1 MGVKSIFKILI
12 SVPCIIIL
20 ALTITEYV
28 NVSLQS
34 QILKNKLK
42 LGTDAA
48 ASLFEAEN
56 YKNYSSNS
64 AQSPNKSDIKAAD
77 GTKYISGE
85 FYPSEAINLSS
96 KDALSKS
103 IYNYMYDI
111 NPSHSFNESQDD
123 FDGFVSTLGGNN
135 VSLGHLREYVHSG
148 LGGAEPTKP
157 GAYNSYAD
165 TNAYEAAWTTYNN
178 LYMGYLIYKNRYTP
192 LNMGICYFDKDVLL
206 RMAKWEVTQMVSN
219 CDSANIVTTDK
230 GEHYVQNHGF
240 GIYANKM
247 RIEAMD
253 LRALTSFEGNS
264 NDGLESMLRQALNE
278 GKHSIN
284 GYNVISLAQSNNNE
298 ISYLTFDLTDG
309 TARKWLMALTGIDA
323 KGKEEDTYPWH
334 ISYKDKWGET
344 HTYTLSGSTGNS
356 KGLGLDWD
364 NIDTD
369 MRRYFTVAFVKYKV
383 PISYKGITPLTRA
396 FNWLSHNQ
404 VKGLDETE
412 PGVLNITYSEDT
424 SDYTFISCYYNVD

>member
-20 ALTITEYV
+20 TLVLTEYI
-28 NVSLQS
+28 NVALQS

-42 LGTDAA
+42 LGADAA

-64 AQSPNKSDIKAAD
+64 AQSPNKSDIEAAD

-85 FYPSEAINLSS
+85 FYPKEAINLSS
-96 KDALSKS
+96 KDSLSKS

-111 NPSHSFNESQDD
+111 NGDITTLNSAQKQFNSFVDN
-123 FDGFVSTLGGNN
+123 LYNKN
-135 VSLGHLREYVHSG
+135 ISLGNLKYY
-148 LGGAEPTKP
+148 LNAKLNGAEPTKP
-157 GAYNSYAD
+157 GAYNSYES
-165 TNAYEAAWTTYNN
+165 TEKYEEAWTDYNRK
-178 LYMGYLIYKNRYTP
+178 YMGYLIYKNRYTP

-219 CDSANIVTTDK
+219 CDSANIVTNDK
-230 GEHYVQNHGF
+230 GEHYIQNNGF
-240 GIYANKM
+240 GIYVDKM
-247 RIEAMD
+247 ETDGID
-253 LRALTSFEGNS
+253 TS
-264 NDGLESMLRQALNE
+264 NDGIETLIGEAIGSGDVDYKLNTDA
-278 GKHSIN
+278 SIM
-284 GYNVISLAQSNNNE
+284 YV
-298 ISYLTFDLTDG
+298 TFDLKKPE
-309 TARKWLMALTGIDA
+309 ARKWLLALTGIDA
-323 KGKEEDTYPWH
+323 KGTEANSSDWKITYT
-334 ISYKDKWGET
+334 DKWDET
-344 HTYTLSGSTGNS
+344 HTYSLKSPGADS

-383 PISYKGITPLTRA
+383 PISYKGITPLTTA

-404 VKGLDETE
+404 VKGLNETE
-412 PGVLNITYSEDT
+412 PGVLNISYSEDT

>member
-20 ALTITEYV
+20 TLVLTEYI
-28 NVSLQS
+28 NVALQS

-42 LGTDAA
+42 LGADAA

-64 AQSPNKSDIKAAD
+64 AQSPNKSDIEAAD

-85 FYPSEAINLSS
+85 FYPKEAINLSS
-96 KDALSKS
+96 KDSLSQS

-111 NPSHSFNESQDD
+111 NGDITTLNSAQKQFNSFVDD
-123 FDGFVSTLGGNN
+123 LYNKN
-135 VSLGHLREYVHSG
+135 ISLGNLKYY
-148 LGGAEPTKP
+148 LNAKLNGAEPTKP
-157 GAYNSYAD
+157 GAYNSYES
-165 TNAYEAAWTTYNN
+165 TEKYEEAWTDYNRK
-178 LYMGYLIYKNRYTP
+178 YMGYLIYKNRYTP

-206 RMAKWEVTQMVSN
+206 RMTKWEVAQMVSN
-219 CDSANIVTTDK
+219 CDSANIVTNDK
-230 GEHYVQNHGF
+230 GEHYVQNNGF
-240 GIYANKM
+240 GIYVDKM
-247 RIEAMD
+247 ETDGID
-253 LRALTSFEGNS
+253 TS
-264 NDGLESMLRQALNE
+264 NDGIETLIGKAIGSGDVDYKLNTDA
-278 GKHSIN
+278 SIM
-284 GYNVISLAQSNNNE
+284 YV
-298 ISYLTFDLTDG
+298 TFDLKKPE
-309 TARKWLMALTGIDA
+309 ARKWLLALTGIDA
-323 KGKEEDTYPWH
+323 KGTEANSSDWKITYT
-334 ISYKDKWGET
+334 DKWGET
-344 HTYTLSGSTGNS
+344 HTYSLKSPGADS

-364 NIDTD
+364 NINND

-383 PISYKGITPLTRA
+383 PISYKGITPLTTA

-404 VKGLDETE
+404 VKGLNETE

>member
-20 ALTITEYV
+20 ALTITEYI

-64 AQSPNKSDIKAAD
+64 AQSPNKSDIEAAD
-77 GTKYISGE
+77 GTKYVSGE
-85 FYPSEAINLSS
+85 FYPREAINLSS
-96 KDALSKS
+96 KDSLSQS
-103 IYNYMYDI
+103 IYNYMYNINGDI
-111 NPSHSFNESQDD
+111 TTLNSAQKQFNIFVDD
-123 FDGFVSTLGGNN
+123 LYNKN
-135 VSLGHLREYVHSG
+135 ISLGNLKYY
-148 LGGAEPTKP
+148 LNAKLNGAEPTKP
-157 GAYNSYAD
+157 GAYNSYVD
-165 TNAYEAAWTTYNN
+165 TKAYEDAWTDYNRK
-178 LYMGYLIYKNRYTP
+178 YMGYLIYKNKYTP

-219 CDSANIVTTDK
+219 CDSANIVTNDD

-240 GIYANKM
+240 GIYVDRM
-247 RIEAMD
+247 ETVGIE
-253 LRALTSFEGNS
+253 TSSESNNYTESLIGAAIK
-264 NDGLESMLRQALNE
+264 NDGVSYTLNTDA
-278 GKHSIN
+278 SIM
-284 GYNVISLAQSNNNE
+284 YV
-298 ISYLTFDLTDG
+298 TFDLKSKE
-309 TARKWLMALTGIDA
+309 ARKWLLALTGIDA
-323 KGKEEDTYPWH
+323 KGTEANSSDWK
-334 ISYKDKWGET
+334 IAYKDKWGET
-344 HTYTLSGSTGNS
+344 HIYRLKSPGADS
-356 KGLGLDWD
+356 KGLGLDWSK
-364 NIDTD
+364 IDSTDEQEQTD

-383 PISYKGITPLTRA
+383 PISYKGITPLTTA
-396 FNWLSHNQ
+396 FDWLSHNQ
-404 VKGLDETE
+404 VKGLNETE

>member
-20 ALTITEYV
+20 TLVLTEYV

-64 AQSPNKSDIKAAD
+64 AQSPNKSDIEAAD
-77 GTKYISGE
+77 GTKYVSGE
-85 FYPSEAINLSS
+85 FYPREAINLSS
-96 KDALSKS
+96 KDSLSES
-103 IYNYMYDI
+103 IYNYMY
-111 NPSHSFNESQDD
+111 NLNSSSGSSKGKYAFYS
-123 FDGFVSTLGGNN
+123 FVSNLADRNI
-135 VSLGHLREYVHSG
+135 SLGNLYKYQRSG
-148 LGGAEPTKP
+148 LNGAEPTKP
-157 GAYNSYAD
+157 GAYNSYTD
-165 TNAYEAAWTTYNN
+165 TNAYEAAWTEYNE

-192 LNMGICYFDKDVLL
+192 LNMGICYLDETTLL

-219 CDSANIVTTDK
+219 CDSANIITNDD

-240 GIYANKM
+240 GIYVDRMTIEKLELNDDNK
-247 RIEAMD
+247 D
-253 LRALTSFEGNS
+253 NS
-264 NDGLESMLRQALNE
+264 NDGIEDILENAMSASGVSGVKPANTSIWYITFDLMSQPARQALF
-278 GKHSIN
+278 K
-284 GYNVISLAQSNNNE
+284 
-298 ISYLTFDLTDG
+298 
-309 TARKWLMALTGIDA
+309 LTGIDA
-323 KGKEEDTYPWH
+323 KGNEMND
-334 ISYKDKWGET
+334 
-344 HTYTLSGSTGNS
+344 GNTS
-356 KGLGLDWD
+356 EGLGLDWD
-364 NIDTD
+364 NIEND

-383 PISYKGITPLTRA
+383 PISYKGITPLTTA

-404 VKGLDETE
+404 VKGISDTE